1 MHKAIARIFSRSIL
15 TLKFGQIDI
24 LSKRWACH
32 DFTRDTI
39 FALSSGHGKC
49 GVAVIRTSGP
59 ASREALQLLTGWQR
73 LPAPRKVTLTPVSC
87 PKSGELLDKGLIV
100 WFSGP
105 RSFTGE
111 DCCEYHV
118 HGGPAVV
125 RGVLQAL
132 GSIPTLRPAE
142 PGEFTKRAFQ
152 NGKLDLT
159 EVEGLGDL
167 IHADTEFQRR
177 QALRQMS
184 GELGNLY
191 QGWSRRLVKALA
203 HIEAFIDFSEDDNVE
218 DGVLIAVDEQ
228 VKRLRNEL
236 AQHLTDSR
244 RGERLRDGVHVVLS
258 GATNAGKSSLLNV
271 ISQKPAAIVS
281 PIPGT
286 TRDVVE
292 TMLNIGGYPIILS
305 DTAGL
310 RASDDPVEMEGIRRA
325 KERQGDA
332 DILVVVID
340 ASEVP
345 LNKDALLNHWQSL
358 LCSTSQAEN
367 LGDVIIVLNKV
378 DLLTQSALIS
388 LQELCEGPKIPPVC
402 FLSCHTGQGVS
413 DFLDILQGSLENI
426 CGDPLEGSPSITQM
440 RHRLHLTSCLDA
452 LGQYPVY
459 REQDLVLAA
468 EQLRV
473 ANRQLGSITGK
484 VGAEEILDI
493 IFRDFCIGK

>member
-218 DGVLIAVDEQ
+218 DGVLIA
-228 VKRLRNEL
+228 
-236 AQHLTDSR
+236 
-244 RGERLRDGVHVVLS
+244 G
-258 GATNAGKSSLLNV
+258 
-271 ISQKPAAIVS
+271 QKPAAIVS